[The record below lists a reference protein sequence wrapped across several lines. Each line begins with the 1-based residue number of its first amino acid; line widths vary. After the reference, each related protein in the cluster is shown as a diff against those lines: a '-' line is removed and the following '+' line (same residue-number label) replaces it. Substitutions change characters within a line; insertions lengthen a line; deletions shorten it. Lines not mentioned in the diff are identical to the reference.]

1 MTEPKMVLMSVVH
14 QGGPPSLAEVAQQLG
29 VQIVDIDA
37 NYGVL
42 PLNPEQGLYTVRV
55 REDRIRPTSS
65 EPYRGPFSDPDIAPL
80 DN

>member
-1 MTEPKMVLMSVVH
+1 MVLMGVVH
-14 QGGPPSLAEVAQQLG
+14 QGGPPSLAEVALHLG
-29 VQIVDIDA
+29 VQIEDIDA

-42 PLNPEQGLYTVRV
+42 LLDPEQGVYTVRV

-80 DN
+80 DD